1 MIDIEPKVFTELA
14 NALRAE
20 FSEIDVQQEYVNSPS
35 KFPHVSIVEVDN
47 YPSPDRQTNE
57 DAETFATVTYE
68 INVYS
73 NKSGTKKY
81 ECRQIIKFID
91 KIMFAS
97 NFTRLALTPVPN
109 QSNATIYRM
118 TARYRAETDG
128 TTLYRR

>member
-1 MIDIEPKVFTELA
+1 MIDIEPKVFTNLA
-14 NALRAE
+14 TALRAK
-20 FSEIDVQQEYVNSPS
+20 FSGIDVQQEYVPAPS
-35 KFPHVSIVEVDN
+35 AFPHVSIVEVDN
-47 YPSPDRQTNE
+47 YPSGNRQTNG

-91 KIMFAS
+91 EMMYAA
-97 NFTRLALTPVPN
+97 NFTRLSLTPVPN
-109 QSNATIYRM
+109 LQNATIYRM